1 MYDLIYSFINH
12 VWQTGTNQSYGDQPY
27 IYAAA
32 IIITVILTVV
42 IIDLVRDVF
51 SRFLR

>member
-1 MYDLIYSFINH
+1 MYDLIKNFIDH
-12 VWQTGTNQSYGDQPY
+12 TWISEGYQTGEQAYLY
-27 IYAAA
+27 VAA